1 MDKGYIHVYT
11 GNGKGKTTA
20 ALGLAVRGVSAGK
33 KVFFAQ
39 FIKGMA
45 YSELK
50 SQDFMPNFK
59 IQQFGKNCFIYND
72 PTEEDVKLAR
82 NGLESCKE
90 ILKSGEYDIVV
101 LDELNIAV
109 YYKLFTVEE
118 VIETIKSRAS
128 HVEVII
134 TGRYADD
141 KLIEIADLVTDMKE
155 VKHYY
160 MQGIESRRGI
170 DC

>member
-20 ALGLAVRGVSAGK
+20 ALGLVVRGVSAGK

-90 ILKSGEYDIVV
+90 ILKSGE
-101 LDELNIAV
+101 
-109 YYKLFTVEE
+109 
-118 VIETIKSRAS
+118 S
-128 HVEVII
+128 
-134 TGRYADD
+134 
-141 KLIEIADLVTDMKE
+141 
-155 VKHYY
+155 
-160 MQGIESRRGI
+160 I
-170 DC
+170 DSKNK